1 MLAGRVAGC
10 IKLIIPDK
18 VRKLSNIMSGLI
30 STNNIFNI
38 IIIVLLLLYVL
49 IVLSDN
55 RLQKLLDNIKIRIV
69 QIIYCVMA
77 GGFGIYAIVRVIS
90 DNINKIGVQDEVT
103 YGVILSMAIRIIH
116 LYIKYSDWVRERLE
130 RI

>member
-1 MLAGRVAGC
+1 M
-10 IKLIIPDK
+10 
-18 VRKLSNIMSGLI
+18 
-30 STNNIFNI
+30 
-38 IIIVLLLLYVL
+38 LLLLYVL

-55 RLQKLLDNIKIRIV
+55 RMQKLLDNIKIRIV

-90 DNINKIGVQDEVT
+90 DNINKIGAFLYNRLTRGSDEVT

-116 LYIKYSDWVRERLE
+116 LYIKYSGWVRERLE

>member
-1 MLAGRVAGC
+1 
-10 IKLIIPDK
+10 
-18 VRKLSNIMSGLI
+18 
-30 STNNIFNI
+30 
-38 IIIVLLLLYVL
+38 
-49 IVLSDN
+49 
-55 RLQKLLDNIKIRIV
+55 
-69 QIIYCVMA
+69 MA

-90 DNINKIGVQDEVT
+90 DNINKIGAFYITDNWGSGRGT